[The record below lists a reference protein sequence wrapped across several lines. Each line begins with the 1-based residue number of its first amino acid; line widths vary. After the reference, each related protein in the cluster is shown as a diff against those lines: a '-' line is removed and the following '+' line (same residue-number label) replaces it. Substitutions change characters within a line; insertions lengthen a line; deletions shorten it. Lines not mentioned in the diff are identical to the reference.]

1 MPKKN
6 LKDTNQLCKINVPV
20 SNKSTV
26 EGCTKNYSEE
36 LDKCFVWSNN
46 LFVLTNI
53 LIFRTNKILVK
64 QIKFFYLDLLRLLIH
79 LDRFLIPVN
88 NSQTTGIKVQC
99 SLSKMTRRF
108 LYISREK
115 HYSIVWQVVINLK
128 ISDFISELLL
138 KYSKTNIF
146 CSGCFL
152 HACQVFDWP
161 CEDMSDKVLQTFDVR
176 WQSSLYDKLLIHR
189 SVLMH
194 SFLWRLWLMRLPE
207 FYG

>member
-1 MPKKN
+1 MN
-6 LKDTNQLCKINVPV
+6 T
-20 SNKSTV
+20 
-26 EGCTKNYSEE
+26 
-36 LDKCFVWSNN
+36 
-46 LFVLTNI
+46 
-53 LIFRTNKILVK
+53 
-64 QIKFFYLDLLRLLIH
+64 FYLELPH
-79 LDRFLIPVN
+79 LQEWFLIPLKKI
-88 NSQTTGIKVQC
+88 NSQWIYANYRHQRI
-99 SLSKMTRRF
+99 LSRMTRLF

-115 HYSIVWQVVINLK
+115 NFITQKADKSLQHITRLTSRNSTYKK
-128 ISDFISELLL
+128 ISDFISELLV

-146 CSGCFL
+146 CAECFL

-194 SFLWRLWLMRLPE
+194 SCPWRLWLMRLPE

>member
-26 EGCTKNYSEE
+26 EGCKKNYSEE

-99 SLSKMTRRF
+99 TLSKMTRRF
-108 LYISREK
+108 LYLKRKTLLDRLTSR
-115 HYSIVWQVVINLK
+115 Y
-128 ISDFISELLL
+128 
-138 KYSKTNIF
+138 
-146 CSGCFL
+146 
-152 HACQVFDWP
+152 
-161 CEDMSDKVLQTFDVR
+161 
-176 WQSSLYDKLLIHR
+176 
-189 SVLMH
+189 
-194 SFLWRLWLMRLPE
+194 
-207 FYG
+207 